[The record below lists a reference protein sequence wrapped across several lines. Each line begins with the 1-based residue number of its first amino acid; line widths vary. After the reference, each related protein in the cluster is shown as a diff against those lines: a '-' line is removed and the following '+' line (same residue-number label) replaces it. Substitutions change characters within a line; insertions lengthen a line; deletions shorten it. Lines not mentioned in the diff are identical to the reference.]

1 MDDGL
6 IDIADITGEYD
17 FFDTPFSVSQIS
29 ILEVE
34 QMPDIRKAD
43 FHPFADLDFL
53 HIIAGNKMLHDC
65 HRILCGIKRL
75 KELCRHAYFCGCATA
90 LQIPEYAHCPEA

>member
-17 FFDTPFSVSQIS
+17 FFRYAVFRQPDFDTGGA
-29 ILEVE
+29 E

-43 FHPFADLDFL
+43 FHPFADLDFPSYNRREQN
-53 HIIAGNKMLHDC
+53 A
-65 HRILCGIKRL
+65 
-75 KELCRHAYFCGCATA
+75 
-90 LQIPEYAHCPEA
+90 P